1 MNCCNHRELEQIQQK
16 SYHYYLLVTID
27 HSLPKQTQF
36 TRFLLA
42 IYTPYTYIYNPT
54 PRSSTKKNLLFDPVQ
69 SETRTSKPR
78 FLKKHSY
85 WAKTKTQES
94 SSCTLFY
101 NHVTVQRVIKLK
113 RKKVWEKRNLKSE
126 KLGFFTFHFPTQTQT
141 RPFFALTSNSIQFNS
156 IQSLKIKNPHNFFPL
171 ISFSFPFST
180 VLSDALRSL

>member
-1 MNCCNHRELEQIQQK
+1 MNCCNHRELEQIQHK

-36 TRFLLA
+36 TWFLLA

-54 PRSSTKKNLLFDPVQ
+54 LRSSTKKNLLFDPVQ

-78 FLKKHSY
+78 FKKKHSY

-113 RKKVWEKRNLKSE
+113 KKESVGKKEFEIRKIGV
-126 KLGFFTFHFPTQTQT
+126 FHFSFSHPNTN
-141 RPFFALTSNSIQFNS
+141 PPIFCSDLKFNSIQF
-156 IQSLKIKNPHNFFPL
+156 K
-171 ISFSFPFST
+171 
-180 VLSDALRSL
+180 A